1 MLSLICIELSQAQ
14 NIKRKGALG
23 VSLYTPISDSLTKAL
38 RLKTNKGALLKAI
51 FPASTAQALKLEPYD
66 LVTAINNVPI
76 LNAADLI
83 KQARQ
88 LREGQ
93 PIKVN
98 LIRNEQAM
106 QLNAYVIAKPYDQ
119 HPDMEIVYGEFA
131 YDKGFVRSIY
141 RKPKNK
147 KPLGTVYFVQGISC
161 YSLDNMQPKD
171 PTRLAMEVLVNRGYA
186 VYCVEKP
193 GMGDNYNTCP
203 CEEAGF
209 NLELSIF
216 KAGYKNL
223 LQQQE
228 IDTTQIFI
236 FGHSLGGFSAP
247 LIAQGFQPKGVI
259 IYGAGL
265 KPWSEYLV
273 DVFTIQEQIMGKDLA
288 TLRQNIENLKPS
300 FYEFFYGQTPLDK
313 FLKNKKNLNVM
324 QQLMEYNPTTKR
336 ALAGRSL
343 PFHQEINQ
351 HNSAMAWRNTK
362 SYVLTIYGEA
372 DIAAIYPD
380 DHIAIANYVN
390 EVHPGKGTYLFVPK
404 TNHTFQEIGT
414 MAEYVQMQ
422 SNPLAY
428 ETMAQERFNYKL
440 FDDVCNWMADKLTKT
455 L

>member
-14 NIKRKGALG
+14 NIKRKGTLG
-23 VSLYTPISDSLTKAL
+23 VSLYSTISDSLTKTL

-51 FPASTAQALKLEPYD
+51 FPASTAQVLKLEACD
-66 LVTAINNVPI
+66 LITAINNTPI
-76 LNAADLI
+76 LSASDLI

-88 LREGQ
+88 LREGE

-106 QLNAYVIAKPYDQ
+106 QLNANVMAKPFDQ

-171 PTRLAMEVLVNRGYA
+171 PTRLAMEAVVNRGYA

-209 NLELSIF
+209 SLELSIF

-223 LQQQE
+223 LQQKD

-236 FGHSLGGFSAP
+236 FGHSLGGISAP
-247 LIAQGFQPKGVI
+247 FIAQTFQPKGVI

-273 DVFTIQEQIMGKDLA
+273 DVFTIQDQIMGKDLA
-288 TLRQNIENLKPS
+288 TLRQRIENLKPI
-300 FYEFFYGQTPLDK
+300 FYEFFYGQKPLTE
-313 FLKNKKNLNVM
+313 FLKNKTNLSVM
-324 QQLMEYNPTTKR
+324 QQLLEYNPTTKQ
-336 ALAGRSL
+336 AIAGRSL
-343 PFHQEINQ
+343 QFHKEINQ

-362 SYVLTIYGEA
+362 SHVLTVYGEA
-372 DIAAIYPD
+372 DIAAIHPD

-422 SNPLAY
+422 RNPLAY
-428 ETMAQERFNYKL
+428 EAMAQEHFNYKL
-440 FDDVCNWMADKLTKT
+440 FDDVCKWMTDKLTKT